1 MVAFVV
7 GVGNYKVHND
17 LKNPVPDAEAIKGV
31 LESHGVE
38 VFYVHDCNSK
48 EFWHEFELFQ
58 AVIQPGDAV
67 FFYFAGHG
75 CTYRNSVRLMTI
87 CNSGKA
93 DIEKDGINFNYLLA
107 RSATASCNECL
118 RCHDP

>member
-38 VFYVHDCNSK
+38 VFHVHDCKAITTGMTSK
-48 EFWHEFELFQ
+48 K
-58 AVIQPGDAV
+58 
-67 FFYFAGHG
+67 
-75 CTYRNSVRLMTI
+75 MTE
-87 CNSGKA
+87 CH
-93 DIEKDGINFNYLLA
+93 LL
-107 RSATASCNECL
+107 R
-118 RCHDP
+118 R